1 MIVNLDEIVVN
12 VRDRVEEDGVVR
24 VMVEGA
30 DVEAGNDDKRKLIFE
45 NSIH

>member
-12 VRDRVEEDGVVR
+12 VKDRVGEDGVAR
-24 VMVEGA
+24 VMAEGA
-30 DVEAGNDDKRKLIFE
+30 DVEAGNDDKIKLICE